1 MACFFQVRTR
11 AVSNVTARGSLT
23 SAPMQGAF
31 SSVATN
37 NLPQS
42 RQFLLTKEIA
52 TFLAKGRRKK
62 KREKSGHP
70 LQPDR
75 FYFVKILTHFV
86 LYKMA
91 K

>member
-1 MACFFQVRTR
+1 MFTLIRGLLRRLQCFTFIGGKG
-11 AVSNVTARGSLT
+11 SN
-23 SAPMQGAF
+23 Q
-31 SSVATN
+31 
-37 NLPQS
+37 
-42 RQFLLTKEIA
+42 
-52 TFLAKGRRKK
+52 KK
-62 KREKSGHP
+62 KREKSGQAARLGGGGGGNP

>member
-1 MACFFQVRTR
+1 MR
-11 AVSNVTARGSLT
+11 ALLEKRLWPLAKEERSAAWLGKITGHDIVQRGMFWS
-23 SAPMQGAF
+23 
-31 SSVATN
+31 
-37 NLPQS
+37 
-42 RQFLLTKEIA
+42 
-52 TFLAKGRRKK
+52 AKGRHKK
-62 KREKSGHP
+62 NREKSGQADRLGGVTP

>member
-1 MACFFQVRTR
+1 
-11 AVSNVTARGSLT
+11 
-23 SAPMQGAF
+23 MQHKK
-31 SSVATN
+31 
-37 NLPQS
+37 
-42 RQFLLTKEIA
+42 TKA
-52 TFLAKGRRKK
+52 GGGGRR
-62 KREKSGHP
+62 GGAGGGGGGGGVTP

>member
-1 MACFFQVRTR
+1 MTLGKA
-11 AVSNVTARGSLT
+11 S
-23 SAPMQGAF
+23 
-31 SSVATN
+31 
-37 NLPQS
+37 
-42 RQFLLTKEIA
+42 
-52 TFLAKGRRKK
+52 KK
-62 KREKSGHP
+62 KREKSGQADRLGGGVTP